1 MNRERYPKHS
11 PALGPRMVID
21 GADLGAA
28 MTPNDV
34 LIELRLITELQDDE
48 IIDAMAAGADRVER
62 DMTEDPQSGMP
73 ALAALAPEERLAVIE
88 VARSV
93 TRSRIDAWR
102 RRHRQMTWPELR
114 VLLLG
119 LRGKLTGG

>member
-1 MNRERYPKHS
+1 
-11 PALGPRMVID
+11 MVID
-21 GADLGAA
+21 GADLGAV
-28 MTPNDV
+28 MTPSDV

-119 LRGKLTGG
+119 LRGKLTGS

>member
-21 GADLGAA
+21 GADLGAV
-28 MTPNDV
+28 MTPSDV

-119 LRGKLTGG
+119 LRGKLTGS

>member
-1 MNRERYPKHS
+1 MNRERYPKHR
-11 PALGPRMVID
+11 PTLGPRMVID
-21 GADLGAA
+21 GADLGAV
-28 MTPNDV
+28 MTPSDV

-62 DMTEDPQSGMP
+62 DMAKAPQSGMP
-73 ALAALAPEERLAVIE
+73 ALAVLPPEERLAVIE

-93 TRSRIDAWR
+93 TRSRIAAWR

-119 LRGKLTGG
+119 LRGKLTGS